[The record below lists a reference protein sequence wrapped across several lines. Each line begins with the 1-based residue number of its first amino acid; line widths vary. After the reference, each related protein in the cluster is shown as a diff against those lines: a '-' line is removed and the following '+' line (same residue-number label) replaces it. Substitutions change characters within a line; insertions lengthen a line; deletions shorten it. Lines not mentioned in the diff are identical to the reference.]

1 MHHHH
6 FHIHSFISLSH
17 TQRRKLT
24 KNSQRLVI
32 ALVGLPARGKSFV
45 SRKLEAYLKWSGS
58 QAKIFNV
65 GRYRREAYKSLQEK
79 QQQQQTTPAGNSSTS
94 SSSSTNSSG
103 RVTGACDASF
113 FDSHNQEA
121 AQLREYVAKIAL
133 EDMLNWLDQ
142 DDEEEED
149 LTEDGDNSAASP
161 GHHHHHRNNSNRQLS
176 AEISRNSSMSMSGN
190 CLGTGGAKLDF
201 NDHGRIAI
209 FDATNST
216 NKRRQ
221 WILEECTSP
230 EKRGNK
236 QTGVVFVESLC
247 DDKELL
253 DENYRYKVANSP
265 DFENMSEQEAME
277 DLKQRVK
284 KYEEQYETIQD
295 DSISYIKVY
304 NLSSK
309 LLCNHI
315 YGRMAKETVPALMAW
330 HIGTRPVFLCR
341 PGQTISGIFT
351 DGEDYVA
358 RDRIDYSDP
367 RFLDLSHR
375 ARRKSMRG
383 DKLGPTGEDF
393 RQHLLDFVYDEAH
406 SFLMRRA
413 SVHDMA
419 YTGTSISG
427 LAASTF
433 SQDSQDPKHV
443 IKQPRSADDEIEYR
457 EPFPLKILTST
468 MPRAV
473 DTVAWPEYDFPINQL
488 SNLNPL
494 DKGDF
499 AGMELEE
506 IREFNPEWYE
516 KLERDPYLTR

>member
-1 MHHHH
+1 M
-6 FHIHSFISLSH
+6 
-17 TQRRKLT
+17 
-24 KNSQRLVI
+24 
-32 ALVGLPARGKSFV
+32 VGLPARGKSFV
-45 SRKLEAYLKWSGS
+45 SRKLEAYLNWSGS

-65 GRYRREAYKSLQEK
+65 GRYRRQAYKSLL
-79 QQQQQTTPAGNSSTS
+79 QQQQQQQQDNANNGSN
-94 SSSSTNSSG
+94 NFNNNNNNNNG
-103 RVTGACDASF
+103 RTLTGACDANF
-113 FDSHNQEA
+113 FDSHNQKA
-121 AQLREYVAKIAL
+121 AQLREHVAKIAL
-133 EDMLNWLDQ
+133 EDMLHWLDQ
-142 DDEEEED
+142 DEDEEED
-149 LTEDGDNSAASP
+149 LTEEGDSS
-161 GHHHHHRNNSNRQLS
+161 GGGSTTHNNRILS
-176 AEISRNSSMSMSGN
+176 ADISKHSFMSVSTN
-190 CLGTGGAKLDF
+190 FLGTGGAKLDY
-201 NDHGRIAI
+201 NDHGRVAI

-216 NKRRQ
+216 DKRRQ
-221 WILEECTSP
+221 WILEECTCP
-230 EKRGNK
+230 EKRGDK

-253 DENYRYKVANSP
+253 DENYRYKVSNSP
-265 DFENMSEQEAME
+265 DFENMSQEEAME

-284 KYEEQYETIQD
+284 KYEDQYETIQD
-295 DSISYIKVY
+295 DSISYIKVF

-367 RFLDLSHR
+367 RLMDLSHR
-375 ARRKSMRG
+375 ARRKSIRG

-393 RQHLLDFVYDEAH
+393 REQLLDYVYNEAH
-406 SFLMRRA
+406 AFLMKRA

-427 LAASTF
+427 LASSTF
-433 SQDSQDPKHV
+433 SQDGAQDNNNN
-443 IKQPRSADDEIEYR
+443 KQQRAADESEYR
-457 EPFPLKILTST
+457 EPFPLNILTST

-473 DTVAWPEYDFPINQL
+473 DTVTWPEYDFPVNQL

-499 AGMELEE
+499 AGMKLEE
-506 IREFNPEWYE
+506 TRELNPEWYE
-516 KLERDPYLTR
+516 KLERDPYMTR